1 MSDALR
7 HWLGTIGLAQLA
19 DIFAANDIEL
29 DLLPDLSDADLKE
42 LGLSLGQR
50 RRLLRA
56 VAERKSEPTSA
67 VEAIA
72 AGPAPMIPA
81 EALPGDPERRQLTVM
96 FCDLVG
102 STELSGRLDPEDLRE
117 LTRRYQGA
125 VAGVVERH
133 GGYIANFLGD
143 GIIAYF
149 GWPLA
154 DEDESQRP
162 RDRRILPPLLPRGS
176 GD

>member
-56 VAERKSEPTSA
+56 VAERKSEPMSA

-117 LTRRYQGA
+117 LTRRYQDA

-133 GGYIANFLGD
+133 GATSPISSATASSPISAGR
-143 GIIAYF
+143 
-149 GWPLA
+149 WPMKM
-154 DEDESQRP
+154 
-162 RDRRILPPLLPRGS
+162 RRRRRCAPVSARWRRS
-176 GD
+176 DA